1 MYFGNI
7 ISEKNIVIDG
17 FKIFNNIEDVDNDLP
32 TIIIGWGLVKL
43 LYGDKVSIL
52 HKNINIKTFWTF
64 SEKERKVDFEV
75 DIENFKEYC
84 YNNFGENIPYVYL
97 DFLYG
102 KKNINKKIIK
112 KILSLKESTIYV
124 TENEMVYIYGENIL
138 FGVDLNTVNYFQN
151 KKDKV
156 LNRLKS
162 LKNCVLV
169 DSKIFNKYRDFL
181 YKIKDKKRLIP
192 YIIKNGNTI

>member
-7 ISEKNIVIDG
+7 ISEKNISLDG
-17 FKIFNNIEDVDNDLP
+17 FKNLSKIEDIDNDLP
-32 TIIIGWGLVKL
+32 TIIIGWGKVKE
-43 LYGDKVSIL
+43 LYGDTVSIL
-52 HKNINIKTFWTF
+52 HKKINTKVFWTF

-97 DFLYG
+97 DILYG

-112 KILSLKESTIYV
+112 KILSLNDSTIYI
-124 TENEMVYIYGENIL
+124 TENEMVYIYSENIL
-138 FGVDLNTVNYFQN
+138 FGIDLNIFNYYNN
-151 KKDKV
+151 KKEKV
-156 LNRLKS
+156 LNKIKS
-162 LKNCVLV
+162 LKNSVLV

-192 YIIKNGNTI
+192 YIIKNGNAI

>member
-7 ISEKNIVIDG
+7 VTEKNIQLEGFVNFSKID
-17 FKIFNNIEDVDNDLP
+17 DVDNDLP
-32 TIIIGWGLVKL
+32 TIIIGWSLVKQ

-52 HKNINIKTFWTF
+52 HKNISTKIFWTF

-75 DIENFKEYC
+75 DVENFKEYC

-112 KILSLKESTIYV
+112 KILSLKESTIYI
-124 TENEMVYIYGENIL
+124 TDNEMVYIYGENIL
-138 FGVDLNTVNYFQN
+138 FGIDLNVVNYFN
-151 KKDKV
+151 DKKFKV
-156 LNRLKS
+156 LNKLKS
-162 LKNCVLV
+162 LKDCVLV

-181 YKIKDKKRLIP
+181 YKIKNKKRLIP
-192 YIIKNGNTI
+192 YIIKNGNTV